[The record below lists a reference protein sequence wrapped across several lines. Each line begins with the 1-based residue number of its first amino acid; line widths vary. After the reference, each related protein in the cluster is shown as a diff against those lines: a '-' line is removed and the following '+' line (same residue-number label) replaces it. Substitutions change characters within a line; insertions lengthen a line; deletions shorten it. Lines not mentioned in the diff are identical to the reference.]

1 MKQKRIL
8 SIFIM
13 MALCAGAA
21 VTASGCSSRVYS
33 NNPNAVVSDSAAE
46 SSAAES
52 SEAESSEAES
62 SDAESSDAE
71 SSEAESSEAESS
83 DAESSDAES
92 SEAESS
98 DAESSEAESSD
109 TESSDA
115 ESSEAESS
123 DTESSDAENGDAK
136 TATITFEK
144 PDEWGDTVKIKP
156 YMEGNLS
163 TESYE
168 MTNNGDGTYS
178 YTVEYEDPDKNML
191 VIFVDPE
198 HPRYQ
203 YPKTS
208 GLIVEDGKTYQVES

>member
-52 SEAESSEAES
+52 SE
-62 SDAESSDAE
+62 AE

-144 PDEWGDTVKIKP
+144 PDEWGDTVKVKP

>member
-62 SDAESSDAE
+62 SEAESSDAESSDAE

-83 DAESSDAES
+83 EAESSEAESSEAES

-98 DAESSEAESSD
+98 DA
-109 TESSDA
+109 
-115 ESSEAESS
+115 
-123 DTESSDAENGDAK
+123 ESSDAENGDAK

>member
-52 SEAESSEAES
+52 SE
-62 SDAESSDAE
+62 AE

>member
-62 SDAESSDAE
+62 SEAESSDAESSDAE

-83 DAESSDAES
+83 
-92 SEAESS
+92 EAESS
-98 DAESSEAESSD
+98 DA
-109 TESSDA
+109 
-115 ESSEAESS
+115 
-123 DTESSDAENGDAK
+123 ESSDAENGDAK

>member
-21 VTASGCSSRVYS
+21 VTASGCTSRVYS

-52 SEAESSEAES
+52 SEAESS
-62 SDAESSDAE
+62 DAE

-83 DAESSDAES
+83 EAES

-98 DAESSEAESSD
+98 E
-109 TESSDA
+109 
-115 ESSEAESS
+115 
-123 DTESSDAENGDAK
+123 AENGDAK
-136 TATITFEK
+136 TATIKFEK
-144 PDEWGDTVKIKP
+144 PDEWGDTVKVKP

>member
-52 SEAESSEAES
+52 SEAESS
-62 SDAESSDAE
+62 DAE

-83 DAESSDAES
+83 EAES

-98 DAESSEAESSD
+98 E
-109 TESSDA
+109 A

-136 TATITFEK
+136 TATIKFEK
-144 PDEWGDTVKIKP
+144 PDEWGDTVKVKP

>member
-52 SEAESSEAES
+52 SEAESS
-62 SDAESSDAE
+62 DAE

-83 DAESSDAES
+83 EAES

-98 DAESSEAESSD
+98 EAESSEAESSEA
-109 TESSDA
+109 ESSEA

-136 TATITFEK
+136 TATIKFEK
-144 PDEWGDTVKIKP
+144 PDEWGDTVKVKP

>member
-46 SSAAES
+46 SPTAENSAAES
-52 SEAESSEAES
+52 SEAESS
-62 SDAESSDAE
+62 DT
-71 SSEAESSEAESS
+71 
-83 DAESSDAES
+83 ES

-109 TESSDA
+109 TESSDAESSDA

-144 PDEWGDTVKIKP
+144 PDEWGDTVKVKP

>member
-62 SDAESSDAE
+62 SD
-71 SSEAESSEAESS
+71 AESS

>member
-21 VTASGCSSRVYS
+21 VTASGCTSRVYS

-52 SEAESSEAES
+52 SEAESS
-62 SDAESSDAE
+62 DAE

-83 DAESSDAES
+83 EAES

-98 DAESSEAESSD
+98 E
-109 TESSDA
+109 A

-136 TATITFEK
+136 TATIKFEK
-144 PDEWGDTVKIKP
+144 PDEWGDTVKVKP